1 MYYVLAVRLPFKS
14 TESPRSL
21 HHTSAMA
28 SITSEKL
35 RNLVVRNKE
44 VVEIVVLAAAYFVA
58 GKFGLTMAF
67 VHPSSTAVWPPT
79 GIALT
84 ALLIFGYR
92 LWPGIFLGAFLVNL
106 TTAGSAITSLGI
118 ASGNTLEAVL
128 GAYLVSRFANG
139 RKCFE
144 SVQNTVKF
152 AILAGVVS
160 TTVSATIG
168 VTSLSLGSYARW
180 ADFNVIWTTWWLG
193 DTVGAT
199 IVAPLLILWSADHKL
214 RWSWNRLSEFALLVI
229 SSMAAG
235 QFVFGP
241 FILRGLKNVPL
252 EYWCIPFL
260 IWAAVR
266 FGPREAATI
275 MAILSGIAIRGTFF
289 GLGPFAIGTRNESLL
304 LLQAFMGI
312 IAVMTMTL
320 AVMSEE
326 RRQAEERIRNLAV
339 TDALTGLANY
349 GKLIDVLDSEIKRSN
364 RTGRSFAVLLM
375 DLDGLK
381 LINDRHGHLTG
392 SGALRRIADIL
403 RVYCRD
409 TDTAARYGGDEFALV
424 MSEAGPK
431 EARQVAS
438 RIRDCVSRDVG
449 VPPLSISVGA
459 AAYPQDGTTR
469 EGLLEA
475 ADRELYAMKRLSL
488 GRTILSG
495 STSLLRS
502 GE

>member
-1 MYYVLAVRLPFKS
+1 MKAISSR
-14 TESPRSL
+14 
-21 HHTSAMA
+21 
-28 SITSEKL
+28 KL
-35 RNLVVRNKE
+35 RAFLLRNREAIE
-44 VVEIVVLAAAYFVA
+44 VVVLAAVYFVA

-67 VHPSSTAVWPPT
+67 VHPSSTAVWPPA
-79 GIALT
+79 GIALA

-92 LWPGIFLGAFLVNL
+92 VWPGIFIGAFLVNL
-106 TTAGSAITSLGI
+106 TTAGSVVTSLGI
-118 ASGNTLEAVL
+118 AAGNTLEPVL
-128 GAYLVSRFANG
+128 GAYLVSKFANG

-144 SVQNTVKF
+144 SVHDTVKF
-152 AILAGVVS
+152 AILAGVIS
-160 TTVSATIG
+160 TTVSTTMG
-168 VTSLSLGSYARW
+168 VTSLSVGGFAKW
-180 ADFNVIWTTWWLG
+180 ADFKVIWATWWLG
-193 DTVGAT
+193 DTVGAVV
-199 IVAPLLILWSADHKL
+199 VAPLLILWSANPKV
-214 RWSWNRLSEFALLVI
+214 RWSWNRLSEFALLLI
-229 SSMAAG
+229 SAMVAG

-241 FILRGLKNVPL
+241 FVFPGLKNVPL

-275 MAILSGIAIRGTFF
+275 VAVLSGIAIRGTFL

-312 IAVMTMTL
+312 IAVMTLTL

-326 RRQAEERIRNLAV
+326 RRRAEERIRNLAV

-349 GKLIDVLDSEIKRSN
+349 GKLIDVLDSEMKRSN
-364 RTGRSFAVLLM
+364 RTGRPFAVLLM

-381 LINDRHGHLTG
+381 KINDQHGHLTG

-424 MSEAGPK
+424 ISEGGSK

-438 RIRDCVSRDVG
+438 RIRERVSQDAG
-449 VPPLSISVGA
+449 IPPLSISVGA
-459 AAYPQDGTTR
+459 AAYPQDGCTR
-469 EGLLEA
+469 EELLEA
-475 ADRELYAMKRLSL
+475 ADRELYAMKRLPL
-488 GRTILSG
+488 GRMSSPE

-502 GE
+502 GR

>member
-1 MYYVLAVRLPFKS
+1 MKAITSGNLRSLV
-14 TESPRSL
+14 PRS
-21 HHTSAMA
+21 
-28 SITSEKL
+28 
-35 RNLVVRNKE
+35 KE
-44 VVEIVVLAAAYFVA
+44 AFQIIALAAVYFIA

-67 VHPSSTAVWPPT
+67 VHPSSTAVWPAT
-79 GIALT
+79 GIALA
-84 ALLIFGYR
+84 ALLTFGYR
-92 LWPGIFLGAFLVNL
+92 VWPGIFLGAFLVNL
-106 TTAGSAITSLGI
+106 TTAGSALTSLGI
-118 ASGNTLEAVL
+118 AAGNTLEPVL

-144 SVQNTVKF
+144 SVQDTVKF

-160 TTVSATIG
+160 SAVSATMG
-168 VTSLSLGSYARW
+168 VTSLSLGGFAKW
-180 ADFNVIWTTWWLG
+180 ADFKVIWTTWWLG
-193 DTVGAT
+193 DTVGAAV
-199 IVAPLLILWSADHKL
+199 VAPLLILWSADAKI

-229 SSMAAG
+229 SSMVAG

-241 FILRGLKNVPL
+241 FIFRGLKNVPL

-260 IWAAVR
+260 IWTAVR
-266 FGPREAATI
+266 FTPREAVTI
-275 MAILSGIAIRGTFF
+275 VVILSGIAIRGTFF
-289 GLGPFAIGTRNESLL
+289 GLGPFAVGTRNESLL

-312 IAVMTMTL
+312 IAVMTLTL

-326 RRQAEERIRNLAV
+326 RRQAEDRIRNLAV

-381 LINDRHGHLTG
+381 LINDQHGHLTG

-431 EARQVAS
+431 EAQQVAS
-438 RIRDCVSRDVG
+438 RIRDYVSRDTG

-459 AAYPQDGTTR
+459 AAYPQDGATR
-469 EGLLEA
+469 ESLLEA

-488 GRTILSG
+488 GRTGLSR
-495 STSLLRS
+495 SPSLLQR
-502 GE
+502 GG

>member
-1 MYYVLAVRLPFKS
+1 
-14 TESPRSL
+14 
-21 HHTSAMA
+21 
-28 SITSEKL
+28 
-35 RNLVVRNKE
+35 
-44 VVEIVVLAAAYFVA
+44 
-58 GKFGLTMAF
+58 
-67 VHPSSTAVWPPT
+67 
-79 GIALT
+79 
-84 ALLIFGYR
+84 
-92 LWPGIFLGAFLVNL
+92 
-106 TTAGSAITSLGI
+106 
-118 ASGNTLEAVL
+118 
-128 GAYLVSRFANG
+128 
-139 RKCFE
+139 
-144 SVQNTVKF
+144 
-152 AILAGVVS
+152 
-160 TTVSATIG
+160 
-168 VTSLSLGSYARW
+168 
-180 ADFNVIWTTWWLG
+180 
-193 DTVGAT
+193 
-199 IVAPLLILWSADHKL
+199 
-214 RWSWNRLSEFALLVI
+214 
-229 SSMAAG
+229 
-235 QFVFGP
+235 
-241 FILRGLKNVPL
+241 LKNVPL

-275 MAILSGIAIRGTFF
+275 VVILSGIAIRGTFF

-381 LINDRHGHLTG
+381 LINDQHGHLTG
-392 SGALRRIADIL
+392 SGALRRVADTL

-431 EARQVAS
+431 EAQQVAS

-469 EGLLEA
+469 ESLLEA

-488 GRTILSG
+488 GRTVLSR

>member
-1 MYYVLAVRLPFKS
+1 MK
-14 TESPRSL
+14 RSRVGIISVMKAT
-21 HHTSAMA
+21 TSG
-28 SITSEKL
+28 SFRGL
-35 RNLVVRNKE
+35 LLRNKE
-44 VVEIVVLAAAYFVA
+44 ALEIVVLAAVYFVA

-79 GIALT
+79 GIALA
-84 ALLIFGYR
+84 ALLIFGR
-92 LWPGIFLGAFLVNL
+92 RVWPGIFLGAFLVNL

-118 ASGNTLEAVL
+118 AVGNTLEPVL

-144 SVQNTVKF
+144 SVQDTVKF

-168 VTSLSLGSYARW
+168 VTSLSLGGFARW
-180 ADFNVIWTTWWLG
+180 ADFTVIWTTWWLG
-193 DTVGAT
+193 DTVGAA
-199 IVAPLLILWSADHKL
+199 IVAPLLILWGAGAKI
-214 RWSWNRLSEFALLVI
+214 RWTWNRLGEFALLVI
-229 SSMAAG
+229 SSMVAG

-241 FILRGLKNVPL
+241 IIFRGLKNVPL

-266 FGPREAATI
+266 FGPREATTI
-275 MAILSGIAIRGTFF
+275 VVILSGIAIRGTFF

-312 IAVMTMTL
+312 IAVMTLTL

-349 GKLIDVLDSEIKRSN
+349 GKLIDVLDSELKRSN

-381 LINDRHGHLTG
+381 LINDQHGHLTG
-392 SGALRRIADIL
+392 SGALRRIADVL

-424 MSEAGPK
+424 MSEAGAK
-431 EARQVAS
+431 EAQQVAS
-438 RIRDCVSRDVG
+438 RIRECVSRDAG
-449 VPPLSISVGA
+449 IPPLSLSVGA

-469 EGLLEA
+469 EALLEA

-488 GRTILSG
+488 GRKSFSR

-502 GE
+502 GGD